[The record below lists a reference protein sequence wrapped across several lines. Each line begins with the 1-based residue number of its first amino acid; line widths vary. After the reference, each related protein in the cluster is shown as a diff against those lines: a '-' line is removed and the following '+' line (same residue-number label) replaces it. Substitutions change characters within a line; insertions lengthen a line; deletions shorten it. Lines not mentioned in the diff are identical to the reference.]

1 MKGTIKIALYLMLA
15 IGVIVSVY
23 TNDSYTCRVSDSR
36 CKSIRGAVRQ
46 SEQRAVAYSKPAVYV
61 ISQGTLNLPDELVP
75 YIFTPSCAA
84 KLKQWPG
91 NSSTVYLFKTE
102 SEKKEKVLDLKIGS
116 QSFIATGS
124 TASIKTAETKKIEFK
139 NELPYPD
146 SPDTII
152 MTIADNEKGA
162 KLLLS
167 MIYAKSTENAAIKN
181 DGAQKLICD
190 VTRLEIN
197 SAELNALLN

>member
-23 TNDSYTCRVSDSR
+23 TNDGYTCRVSDSR
-36 CKSIRGAVRQ
+36 CKSIRGAIRQ
-46 SEQRAVAYSKPAVYV
+46 SEQRAIAYSKPAVYL
-61 ISQGTLNLPDELVP
+61 ISQGTLNLPDELIP

-84 KLKQWPG
+84 KLRKWPG

-102 SEKKEKVLDLKIGS
+102 NEKKDKVLDLKIDS
-116 QSFIATGS
+116 QSFIAIGS
-124 TASIKTAETKKIEFK
+124 AASIKAAETKKIELK

-152 MTIADNEKGA
+152 MTIEDNEKGA
-162 KLLLS
+162 ELLLS
-167 MIYAKSTENAAIKN
+167 MIYAKSNENATTKN
-181 DGAQKLICD
+181 DGAQKLFCD
-190 VTRLEIN
+190 VASLQIN
-197 SAELNALLN
+197 RTELNALLN